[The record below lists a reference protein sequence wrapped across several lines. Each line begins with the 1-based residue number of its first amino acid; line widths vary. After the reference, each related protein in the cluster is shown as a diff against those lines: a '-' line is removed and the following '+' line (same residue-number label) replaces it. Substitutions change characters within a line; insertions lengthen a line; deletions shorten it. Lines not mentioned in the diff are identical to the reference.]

1 MYHVE
6 GDKRTPIEPVS
17 FFAYYGFDQDT
28 PDIPIPENLSLLAGN
43 ADATSAD
50 DLVPGSDVT
59 WLCQGQKFDAGG
71 KAHSQFPQSTCST
84 SLQAVVF
91 FPDCVDPNDLS
102 RVAYSKPNGRVCP
115 DGLSSMPQVRF
126 SIRWDT
132 RKAIPGGWSGEPPI
146 ELACGGSECFH
157 GDFINGW
164 LPEAGEN
171 MVKAIFNTREWQP
184 VDGPNGKAK
193 AGSICKRESRDV
205 DPDNGTDD
213 YEESLRMMEGG
224 AAPAPRPVEEE
235 PVAESTPTPEAAP
248 VETPVEEEVEYE
260 QPVEEPVAEAP
271 AAEEPTAEPTPT
283 TTPAPVETT
292 ASPEPAQP
300 TATSPSTCARKRKA
314 RRAARALRKRNMM
327 KQA

>member
-1 MYHVE
+1 MHTAAHALLAAAGLSSLASAFTNTEVKFFMRKNIDPIVVPGQYTSHMHSFFGSDSVNVNLSSTVDLQAGCSTARNPNDFSAYWIPTMYHVE

-224 AAPAPRPVEEE
+224 RGRVRAACR
-235 PVAESTPTPEAAP
+235 
-248 VETPVEEEVEYE
+248 
-260 QPVEEPVAEAP
+260 
-271 AAEEPTAEPTPT
+271 
-283 TTPAPVETT
+283 
-292 ASPEPAQP
+292 
-300 TATSPSTCARKRKA
+300 RA
-314 RRAARALRKRNMM
+314 RRRGTRR
-327 KQA
+327 